1 MSNVVIPNK
10 IATPLAKAQGEFH
23 AVFSKPANSS
33 TATVF
38 VGDKGSAR
46 DLSQISKNTAT
57 ASLAGGILH
66 VNLGAAAAGR
76 SAAGLAAEVSHP
88 GAILTRG

>member
-1 MSNVVIPNK
+1 MSNVVIPSK
-10 IATPLAKAQGEFH
+10 IATPLASVKGEFH

-38 VGDKGSAR
+38 VGDAHSAAA
-46 DLSQISKNTAT
+46 LSEVSKTT
-57 ASLAGGILH
+57 ASASLKGGILH

-76 SAAGLAAEVSHP
+76 SAAGLAAEVAHS
-88 GAILTRG
+88 GAILTHG